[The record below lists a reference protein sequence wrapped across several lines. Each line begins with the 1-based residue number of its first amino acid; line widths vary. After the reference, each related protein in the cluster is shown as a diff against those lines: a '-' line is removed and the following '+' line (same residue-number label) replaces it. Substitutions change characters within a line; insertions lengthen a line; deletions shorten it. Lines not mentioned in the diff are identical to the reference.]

1 MTVIGGYISMTQPAR
16 KKPSATK
23 SAPGYTQISIS
34 LPTALLAE
42 VNELAKKE
50 TRTRSNLIALILRHH
65 LQSGEPLHQSQC
77 VRLPYEGQRGPDDA
91 C

>member
-1 MTVIGGYISMTQPAR
+1 MTQPAS
-16 KKPSATK
+16 KKPSPSK
-23 SAPGYTQISIS
+23 RGPCNTQISIS

-50 TRTRSNLIALILRHH
+50 TRTRSNLIALILHRH
-65 LQSGEPLHQSQC
+65 LRSGMPLHQNQC
-77 VRLPYEGQRGPDDA
+77 IRLPNSGYLGPDDA

>member
-1 MTVIGGYISMTQPAR
+1 M
-16 KKPSATK
+16 KEPSAPK
-23 SAPGYTQISIS
+23 RSNGYTQVSIS

-50 TRTRSNLIALILRHH
+50 TRTRSNLIALILHRH
-65 LQSGEPLHQSQC
+65 LRSGMPLHQSQC
-77 VRLPYEGQRGPDDA
+77 IRLPNSGHLGPDNA

>member
-1 MTVIGGYISMTQPAR
+1 MPQPDS
-16 KKPSATK
+16 KKPSPSK
-23 SAPGYTQISIS
+23 RGPCNTQISIS

-50 TRTRSNLIALILRHH
+50 TRTRSNLIALILHRH
-65 LQSGEPLHQSQC
+65 LRSDIPLHQDQC
-77 VRLPYEGQRGPDDA
+77 FRLPYSGHLDPDDA